1 MDIAIRAVVL
11 YVFVFLLM
19 RLAGRRELSSLQPF
33 DLVLLIII
41 GDALQQGLTQSDYS
55 VTGAMIAVGTFALLQ
70 VGTSYLNFKFKWI
83 RPVLEG
89 YPIVVVQDGKVIEA
103 NLKRER
109 ITVAELAEAARLRAA
124 RIVRRH
130 RLGRGRDVGTDQ
142 LHPEEVLVVFPRAF
156 SGARWRRFTSTTAR

>member
-1 MDIAIRAVVL
+1 MDIAIRAIVL

-70 VGTSYLNFKFKWI
+70 VATSYLNFRVPWF

-89 YPIVVVQDGKVIEA
+89 YPIVVVQDGKIIDA
-103 NLKRER
+103 NLRRER
-109 ITVAELAEAARLRAA
+109 IAVEELAEAMRLQQIAS
-124 RIVRRH
+124 IE
-130 RLGRGRDVGTDQ
+130 DVAWA
-142 LHPEEVLVVFPRAF
+142 VVET
-156 SGARWRRFTSTTAR
+156 SGQISFIPKKSS

>member
-11 YVFVFLLM
+11 YIFVFLLM

-70 VGTSYLNFKFKWI
+70 VGTSYLNFKFKWL

-89 YPIVVVQDGKVIEA
+89 YPIIVIQDGKVIDA

-109 ITVAELAEAARLRAA
+109 ITVDELAEAAR
-124 RIVRRH
+124 IQQIGS
-130 RLGRGRDVGTDQ
+130 LGDVAWG
-142 LHPEEVLVVFPRAF
+142 VVET
-156 SGARWRRFTSTTAR
+156 SGQISFIPKKSS

>member
-19 RLAGRRELSSLQPF
+19 RLVGRRELSSLQPF
-33 DLVLLIII
+33 DIVLLIII

-70 VGTSYLNFKFKWI
+70 VGTSYVSFRFKRT

-89 YPIVVVQDGKVIEA
+89 YPIVVVQDGKVIEG

-109 ITVAELAEAARLRAA
+109 ITVEELAEAARLQQ
-124 RIVRRH
+124 I
-130 RLGRGRDVGTDQ
+130 GSIDDVAWG
-142 LHPEEVLVVFPRAF
+142 VLET
-156 SGARWRRFTSTTAR
+156 SGAISFIPKKSS

>member
-70 VGTSYLNFKFKWI
+70 VATSYLNFRVPWF

-89 YPIVVVQDGKVIEA
+89 YPIVVVQDGTIIDA
-103 NLKRER
+103 NLRRER
-109 ITVAELAEAARLRAA
+109 IAVEELAEAMRLQQIAS
-124 RIVRRH
+124 IE
-130 RLGRGRDVGTDQ
+130 DVAWA
-142 LHPEEVLVVFPRAF
+142 VVET
-156 SGARWRRFTSTTAR
+156 SGQISFIPKKSS

>member
-1 MDIAIRAVVL
+1 MDIALRAIVL

-70 VGTSYLNFKFKWI
+70 VATSYLNFRVPWF
-83 RPVLEG
+83 RPALEG
-89 YPIVVVQDGKVIEA
+89 HPIVVVQDGKIIDA
-103 NLKRER
+103 NLRRER
-109 ITVAELAEAARLRAA
+109 IAVEELAEAMRLQQIAS
-124 RIVRRH
+124 I
-130 RLGRGRDVGTDQ
+130 D
-142 LHPEEVLVVFPRAF
+142 EVAWAVVETPGQISFIPKK
-156 SGARWRRFTSTTAR
+156 SS

>member
-1 MDIAIRAVVL
+1 MDIALRAIVL

-70 VGTSYLNFKFKWI
+70 VATSYLNFRVPWF
-83 RPVLEG
+83 RPALEG
-89 YPIVVVQDGKVIEA
+89 HPIVVVQDGKIIDA
-103 NLKRER
+103 NLRRER
-109 ITVAELAEAARLRAA
+109 IAVEELAEAMRLQQIAS
-124 RIVRRH
+124 I
-130 RLGRGRDVGTDQ
+130 D
-142 LHPEEVLVVFPRAF
+142 EVAWAVVET
-156 SGARWRRFTSTTAR
+156 SGQISFIPKKSS

>member
-11 YVFVFLLM
+11 YLFVFILM
-19 RLAGRRELSSLQPF
+19 RIVGRRELSNLQPF

-70 VGTSYLNFKFKWI
+70 VGTSYLNFRVRKT

-89 YPIVVVQDGKVIEA
+89 YPIVVVQDGKIIED
-103 NLKRER
+103 NLRRER
-109 ITVAELAEAARLRAA
+109 ITVEELAEEA
-124 RIVRRH
+124 RIEQIASIA
-130 RLGRGRDVGTDQ
+130 DVQ
-142 LHPEEVLVVFPRAF
+142 WAVVET
-156 SGARWRRFTSTTAR
+156 SGNISFIPKQGS

>member
-1 MDIAIRAVVL
+1 MDIAIRAVIL

-19 RLAGRRELSSLQPF
+19 RLVGRRELSSLQPF
-33 DLVLLIII
+33 DIVLLIVI

-70 VGTSYLNFKFKWI
+70 VGTSYLSFRFKRA

-89 YPIVVVQDGKVIEA
+89 YSIVVVQDGKVIEG

-109 ITVAELAEAARLRAA
+109 ITLQELAEAARLQQIAS
-124 RIVRRH
+124 ID
-130 RLGRGRDVGTDQ
+130 DVAWG
-142 LHPEEVLVVFPRAF
+142 VLET
-156 SGARWRRFTSTTAR
+156 SGAISFIPKKSS

>member
-1 MDIAIRAVVL
+1 MDIALRAIVL

-70 VGTSYLNFKFKWI
+70 VATSYLNFRIPWF

-89 YPIVVVQDGKVIEA
+89 HPIVVVQDGKIIEA
-103 NLKRER
+103 NLRRER
-109 ITVAELAEAARLRAA
+109 IAVEELAEAMRLQQ
-124 RIVRRH
+124 IH
-130 RLGRGRDVGTDQ
+130 SIDDVAWA
-142 LHPEEVLVVFPRAF
+142 VVET
-156 SGARWRRFTSTTAR
+156 SGQISFIPKKSS

>member
-1 MDIAIRAVVL
+1 MDIALRAIVL

-70 VGTSYLNFKFKWI
+70 VATSYLNFRIPWF
-83 RPVLEG
+83 RPALEG
-89 YPIVVVQDGKVIEA
+89 HPIVVVQDGKIIEA
-103 NLKRER
+103 NLRRER
-109 ITVAELAEAARLRAA
+109 IAVEELAEAARLQQIAS
-124 RIVRRH
+124 IE
-130 RLGRGRDVGTDQ
+130 DVAWA
-142 LHPEEVLVVFPRAF
+142 VVET
-156 SGARWRRFTSTTAR
+156 SGQISFIPKKSS

>member
-1 MDIAIRAVVL
+1 MDIAIRAIVL

-70 VGTSYLNFKFKWI
+70 VATSYLNFRVPWF

-89 YPIVVVQDGKVIEA
+89 YPIVVVQDGKIIDA
-103 NLKRER
+103 NLRSER
-109 ITVAELAEAARLRAA
+109 IAVEELAEAMRLQQIAS
-124 RIVRRH
+124 ID
-130 RLGRGRDVGTDQ
+130 DVAWA
-142 LHPEEVLVVFPRAF
+142 VVET
-156 SGARWRRFTSTTAR
+156 SGQISFIPKKSS

>member
-70 VGTSYLNFKFKWI
+70 VATSYLNFRVPWF
-83 RPVLEG
+83 RPALEG
-89 YPIVVVQDGKVIEA
+89 HPIVVVQDGKVIDA
-103 NLKRER
+103 NLRSER
-109 ITVAELAEAARLRAA
+109 IAVEELAEAMRLQQIAS
-124 RIVRRH
+124 IE
-130 RLGRGRDVGTDQ
+130 DVAWA
-142 LHPEEVLVVFPRAF
+142 VVET
-156 SGARWRRFTSTTAR
+156 SGQISFIPKKSS

>member
-11 YVFVFLLM
+11 YVFVFMLM
-19 RLAGRRELSSLQPF
+19 RIVGRRELSNLQPF

-70 VGTSYLNFKFKWI
+70 VGTSYLNFRFKWA

-89 YPIVVVQDGKVIEA
+89 YPIVVVQDGKVIEK
-103 NLKRER
+103 NLRRER
-109 ITVAELAEAARLRAA
+109 ITTEELAEEARQQQIRS
-124 RIVRRH
+124 IE
-130 RLGRGRDVGTDQ
+130 DVQ
-142 LHPEEVLVVFPRAF
+142 WAVVET
-156 SGARWRRFTSTTAR
+156 SGNISFVPKKS

>member
-70 VGTSYLNFKFKWI
+70 VATSYLNFRVPWF

-89 YPIVVVQDGKVIEA
+89 HPIVVVQDGKIIDA
-103 NLKRER
+103 NLRRER
-109 ITVAELAEAARLRAA
+109 IAVEELAEAMRLQQIAS
-124 RIVRRH
+124 IE
-130 RLGRGRDVGTDQ
+130 DVAWA
-142 LHPEEVLVVFPRAF
+142 VVET
-156 SGARWRRFTSTTAR
+156 SGQISFIPKKSS

>member
-1 MDIAIRAVVL
+1 MDIAIRAIVL

-70 VGTSYLNFKFKWI
+70 VATSYLNFRVPWF

-89 YPIVVVQDGKVIEA
+89 HPIVVVQDGKIIDA
-103 NLKRER
+103 NLRRER
-109 ITVAELAEAARLRAA
+109 IAVEELAEAM
-124 RIVRRH
+124 RIQQIASIE
-130 RLGRGRDVGTDQ
+130 DVAWA
-142 LHPEEVLVVFPRAF
+142 VVET
-156 SGARWRRFTSTTAR
+156 SGQISFIPKKSS

>member
-1 MDIAIRAVVL
+1 MDIAIRAIVL

-70 VGTSYLNFKFKWI
+70 VATSYLNFRVPWF

-89 YPIVVVQDGKVIEA
+89 HPIVVVQDGKIIDA
-103 NLKRER
+103 NLRRER
-109 ITVAELAEAARLRAA
+109 IAVEELAEAM
-124 RIVRRH
+124 RIQQIASIE
-130 RLGRGRDVGTDQ
+130 DVAWAVVETDGQ
-142 LHPEEVLVVFPRAF
+142 ISFIPKK
-156 SGARWRRFTSTTAR
+156 SS

>member
-1 MDIAIRAVVL
+1 MDIAIRAIVL

-19 RLAGRRELSSLQPF
+19 RLVGRRELSSLQPF

-70 VGTSYLNFKFKWI
+70 VATSYLNFRIPWF

-89 YPIVVVQDGKVIEA
+89 HPIVVVQDGKIIDA
-103 NLKRER
+103 NLRRER
-109 ITVAELAEAARLRAA
+109 IAVEELAEAMRLQQ
-124 RIVRRH
+124 I
-130 RLGRGRDVGTDQ
+130 GSIEDVAWAVVETDGQ
-142 LHPEEVLVVFPRAF
+142 ISFIPKK
-156 SGARWRRFTSTTAR
+156 SS

>member
-1 MDIAIRAVVL
+1 MDIAIRAVIL
-11 YVFVFLLM
+11 YAFVFLLM
-19 RLAGRRELSSLQPF
+19 RIVGRRELSNLQPF

-70 VGTSYLNFKFKWI
+70 VGTSYLNFRVRKA

-89 YPIVVVQDGKVIEA
+89 HPIVVVQDGKVIDD

-109 ITVAELAEAARLRAA
+109 ITVEELAEEARQQQIASISDIQWA
-124 RIVRRH
+124 
-130 RLGRGRDVGTDQ
+130 
-142 LHPEEVLVVFPRAF
+142 VLET
-156 SGARWRRFTSTTAR
+156 SGNISFIPKKGS